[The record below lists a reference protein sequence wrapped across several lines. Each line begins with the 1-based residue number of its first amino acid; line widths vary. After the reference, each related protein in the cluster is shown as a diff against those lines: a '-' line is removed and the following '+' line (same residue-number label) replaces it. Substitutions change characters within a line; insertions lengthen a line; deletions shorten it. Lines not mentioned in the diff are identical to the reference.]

1 MRRLILAIK
10 ICMLLSLVSGCAQ
23 NLSPNTYHAAEVG
36 VASKVVHGVI
46 IGKRAVILDASKGDV
61 GALAGAVAGGA
72 GGSAIGGSGQANV
85 AGAVGGAVLGGVVG
99 HAAEKA
105 FNRREGF
112 EYIIKLKDGSII
124 SIAQEKSIQFEI
136 HQKVLVIYG
145 ATTRIIPDHTV

>member
-1 MRRLILAIK
+1 MKKLILFVNL
-10 ICMLLSLVSGCAQ
+10 CMLFSLVSGCAQ
-23 NLSPNTYHAAEVG
+23 NLSPNTYNASEVG

-46 IGKRAVILDASKGDV
+46 IGKRPVTLDASKGEI
-61 GALAGAVAGGA
+61 GGLAGAVAGGA

-112 EYIIKLKDGSII
+112 EYIIKLKDGSVI
-124 SIAQEKSIQFEI
+124 SIAQEKSVQFEI

-145 ATTRIIPDHTV
+145 ATTRIVPDHTV